1 MSASGVTFDQ
11 IFHSGPDPDDSDWT
25 LLEPR
30 DEEFFVRLFGPI
42 RLKAEGP
49 ARVRCRVR
57 SELRHQNLI
66 GTIHGGYIMALV
78 DQVLFLCPHALGIK
92 GGAGGATLDTS
103 TQFFA
108 PLVPEKPIDA
118 VVDVLR
124 ETNRLI
130 FMRGLIEQDGQPA
143 VAFSGTI
150 RKSSAG

>member
-1 MSASGVTFDQ
+1 M
-11 IFHSGPDPDDSDWT
+11 GPDPDDPVWM
-25 LLEPR
+25 LLEPQAG
-30 DEEFFVRLFGPI
+30 EYFVQLFGPI

-49 ARVRCRVR
+49 SRVRCRVQGA
-57 SELRHQNLI
+57 LRHQNLI
-66 GTIHGGYIMALV
+66 GTVHGGFVMALV
-78 DQVLFLCPHALGIK
+78 DQVLFLCPMALGIK
-92 GGAGGATLDTS
+92 GGIEGSTLDTA

-108 PLVPEKPIDA
+108 PLLLEKPIDA

-124 ETNRLI
+124 ETGRFI